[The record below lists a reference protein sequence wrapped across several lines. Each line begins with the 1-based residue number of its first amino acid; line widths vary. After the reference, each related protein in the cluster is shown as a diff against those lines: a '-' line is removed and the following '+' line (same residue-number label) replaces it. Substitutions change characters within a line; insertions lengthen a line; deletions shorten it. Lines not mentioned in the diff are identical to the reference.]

1 MGADGLPSPAAT
13 AGAELPQGAMAPR
26 ERGWGGLL
34 SALATFLLVPAT
46 PLLRTVV
53 PIEQTWLLLLPAL
66 AVCTLVGWRA
76 GGRLTLALLWT
87 ALALWTLA
95 HTATTA
101 PGAGAYDRLA
111 RGWALLLTGAFGALF
126 VLGSRRRFFSIAL
139 SAVALSLAAAL
150 LLCLPPG
157 NGDQLHDTVVREL
170 TARDAQKLAQ
180 LDEFRESA
188 EGKKYVADDPNAGE
202 TMEQVSRLY
211 HALPA
216 RVARLAPALLSLES
230 LVALALAW
238 ALYQRISRV
247 RIGQPLGSLKQFRF
261 NDQLIWGVIVGII
274 ILVLPALDQL
284 RVVGLNLALF
294 FGTLYVLRGV
304 GVFAYFFS
312 VGRVAAVVFT
322 VVAVFFWPLSAV
334 GAFGLGLGDTW
345 LDWRRPRTPTA

>member
-1 MGADGLPSPAAT
+1 
-13 AGAELPQGAMAPR
+13 MAPR
-26 ERGWGGLL
+26 ERGWWSLL

-46 PLLRTVV
+46 PLVRTVV
-53 PIEQTWLLLLPAL
+53 PIEQTWVLLLPAL

-76 GGRLTLALLWT
+76 GGRLTVALLWT
-87 ALALWTLA
+87 GLAVWALTHSW
-95 HTATTA
+95 A
-101 PGAGAYDRLA
+101 PDGEPGGYDRLA
-111 RGWALLLTGAFGALF
+111 RGWALLLTGAFGTVF

-139 SAVALSLAAAL
+139 SAVALSTAAGLALAL
-150 LLCLPPG
+150 PS
-157 NGDQLHDTVVREL
+157 GDADRLHDTVVREL

-180 LDEFRESA
+180 LDEFRESE
-188 EGKKYVADDPNAGE
+188 EGRKYLADDPNAAE
-202 TMEQVSRLY
+202 TMDQASKLY

-216 RVARLAPALLSLES
+216 RVARLAPALLALES
-230 LVALALAW
+230 LAALALAW
-238 ALYQRISRV
+238 ALYHRISRV
-247 RIGQPLGSLKQFRF
+247 RIGPPLGSLKQFRF

-284 RVVGLNLALF
+284 RVVGMNLALF

-312 VGRVAAVVFT
+312 VGRLAAVVFT
-322 VVAVFFWPLSAV
+322 LVAVFFWPVSAV